1 MIIKGKK
8 VTLRAVE
15 ESDMELLRVLINEPE
30 IERMVVG
37 RSFPVSSYQQ
47 KKWFEEK
54 GHSTD
59 DLLRL
64 IIETEKDGA
73 VGMICLGE
81 FDWINRVA
89 HRSDIKI
96 LPSKETEN
104 SISIDAMN
112 ALFKYAFD
120 ELNLNRIEGSV
131 LDYNEQAIA
140 MNKLLGFE
148 FEGTQRQAVYK
159 NGEYHD
165 LILLS
170 MLRDDFKEG
179 ARKVRKREQRKK
191 LNQAKEVHCE

>member
-1 MIIKGKK
+1 MGIKNEFRKNDGGKVMIIKGKK

-15 ESDMELLRVLINEPE
+15 ESDIELLRTLINAPE
-30 IERMVVG
+30 IERTVVG

-47 KKWFEEK
+47 KKWFEEY

-59 DLLRL
+59 QLLRL

-73 VGMICLGE
+73 V
-81 FDWINRVA
+81 NRVA

-96 LPSKETEN
+96 LPSKVTE
-104 SISIDAMN
+104 SGIAVDAMN
-112 ALFKYAFD
+112 TLFKYAFD

-140 MNKLLGFE
+140 MNQLIGYE
-148 FEGTQRQAVYK
+148 FEGRQRQAVYK

-170 MLRDDFKEG
+170 MLKEDFKEG
-179 ARKVRKREQRKK
+179 ARKVRKREH
-191 LNQAKEVHCE
+191 NSTGMNP

>member
-8 VTLRAVE
+8 VVLRAVE
-15 ESDMELLRVLINEPE
+15 ESDMDLLRTLINDPE
-30 IERMVVG
+30 IEKTVVG

-47 KKWFEEK
+47 RKWFEEH
-54 GHSTD
+54 GHSTEK
-59 DLLRL
+59 LLRL

-73 VGMICLGE
+73 IGTVSLGE

-96 LPSKETEN
+96 LSSKVTEN
-104 SISIDAMN
+104 GVAVDAMN
-112 ALFKYAFD
+112 TLFKYAFD

-140 MNKLLGFE
+140 MNKLLGYE
-148 FEGTQRQAVYK
+148 FEGRQRQAVYK
-159 NGEYHD
+159 DGEYHD

-170 MLRDDFKEG
+170 MLKEDFKEG
-179 ARKVRKREQRKK
+179 ARKVRKREQNSYYK
-191 LNQAKEVHCE
+191 NS